1 MRTRRFLVVTL
12 TVLATGLLA
21 AAPAQAGAWEE
32 TLLDPPPARIE
43 AGVTYTLGY
52 WILQHGSYPYQGG
65 DLGPTALRA
74 TDEKG
79 TVVDFPGTKTAT
91 DGHYSAEVVFP
102 HDGTWTIGSQH
113 EVIMPDTLVAT
124 VKVPGVVDLAP
135 SAMAERAPWKWGPV
149 RPSFPASAPDAN
161 IGAPE
166 GFLTDTPVPL
176 IDQVDPLSQE
186 TTVSADEP
194 GDPLPVWLFV
204 VGGVVV
210 VGLAGWLVLRYRR
223 ASAVSSNVG

>member
-52 WILQHGSYPYQGG
+52 WILQHGSYPFQGG

-79 TVVDFPGTKTAT
+79 TVVDFPGTAGAT

-102 HDGTWTIGSQH
+102 HDGRWTIGSQH
-113 EVIMPDTLVAT
+113 DVIMPDALVAT
-124 VKVPGVVDLAP
+124 VTIPGAVEIAP
-135 SAMAERAPWKWGPV
+135 SMMTERAAHDWGPV
-149 RPSFPASAPDAN
+149 RPSFPPSAPDAN
-161 IGAPE
+161 MGAPQE
-166 GFLTDTPVPL
+166 AVPGAPKAL
-176 IDQVDPLSQE
+176 VDPSQVAPRSQQ

-194 GDPLPVWLFV
+194 GAALPVWLFV
-204 VGGVVV
+204 AGGVVV
-210 VGLAGWLVLRYRR
+210 VGLAGLLVRRYRR
-223 ASAVSSNVG
+223 TAS

>member
-1 MRTRRFLVVTL
+1 MRTRHFLVVTL

-43 AGVTYTLGY
+43 AGVTYTFGY
-52 WILQHGSYPYQGG
+52 WILQHGSYPFQGG

-79 TVVDFPGTKTAT
+79 TVVDFPGTMSAT

-102 HDGTWTIGSQH
+102 HDGRWTIGSQH
-113 EVIMPDTLVAT
+113 EVIMPDALVAT
-124 VKVPGVVDLAP
+124 VTVPGGVEIAP
-135 SAMAERAPWKWGPV
+135 SMMTERAPYEWGEV
-149 RPSFPASAPDAN
+149 RPAFPPSAPDAN
-161 IGAPE
+161 MGAPQE
-166 GFLTDTPVPL
+166 GPPASAQPL
-176 IDQVDPLSQE
+176 IDPGQVEPRSSQAS
-186 TTVSADEP
+186 VPADEP
-194 GDPLPVWLFV
+194 GAPLPAWLFV
-204 VGGVVV
+204 VGAVVV

-223 ASAVSSNVG
+223 SNA

>member
-32 TLLDPPPARIE
+32 TLLDPPPARVE
-43 AGVTYTLGY
+43 AGVTYTFGY

-79 TVVDFPGTKTAT
+79 TVVDFPGTATVTA
-91 DGHYSAEVVFP
+91 GHYSAEVVFP
-102 HDGTWTIGSQH
+102 HDGKWTIGSQH
-113 EVIMPDTLVAT
+113 EVIMPDELVAT
-124 VKVPGVVDLAP
+124 VTIPGKVEIAP
-135 SAMAERAPWKWGPV
+135 SAMAQRAPYQWGVV
-149 RPSFPASAPDAN
+149 RPSFPPSAPDAN
-161 IGAPE
+161 VGAPQ
-166 GFLTDTPVPL
+166 GFLTDTQVPL
-176 IDQVDPLSQE
+176 IDQVEPRSQQ
-186 TTVSADEP
+186 TAVSADEP
-194 GDPLPVWLFV
+194 GAALPVWLFV

-223 ASAVSSNVG
+223 VNA